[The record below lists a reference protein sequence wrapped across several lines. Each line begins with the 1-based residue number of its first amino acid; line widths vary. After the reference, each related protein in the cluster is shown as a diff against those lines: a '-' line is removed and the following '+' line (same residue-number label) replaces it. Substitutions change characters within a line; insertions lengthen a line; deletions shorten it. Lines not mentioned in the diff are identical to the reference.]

1 MQFILPK
8 KSIYEFTPF
17 QRLGSMY
24 SMIKLLTSFII
35 FQLLASCSSI
45 DVAVTG
51 NKQLLKNM
59 KKIAIM
65 NFEMNNQ
72 DPKEQEFADIIAHQF
87 LKTTKLNVIER
98 DKLVISKVIGEQ
110 TLSRTGI
117 IDEST
122 AAQMGKIL
130 GVDAIVIGK
139 GDHLTVDNKTIEYC
153 LNTFNIKVISVE
165 TGNIFVNV
173 IKEPG
178 IDWTPWIRLKF
189 VIGGFGLIW
198 NKNDLLLETCRINF
212 LAEHAVK
219 EIQSEM
225 DKVNQRP

>member
-1 MQFILPK
+1 MNSTFKIFVTLFIF
-8 KSIYEFTPF
+8 S
-17 QRLGSMY
+17 
-24 SMIKLLTSFII
+24 LLS
-35 FQLLASCSSI
+35 SCSSI

-51 NKQLLKNM
+51 NRQLLKSM

-65 NFEMNNQ
+65 NFEMSSK

-87 LKTTKLNVIER
+87 LKTTNLNVIER

-110 TLSRTGI
+110 SLSRTGI

-139 GDHLTVDNKTIEYC
+139 GEQLTIEGKNIDYC

-165 TGNIFVNV
+165 TGNIFVNA

-189 VIGGFGLIW
+189 AIGGFGLIW
-198 NKNDLLLETCRINF
+198 NKQDLLLETCRINF

-219 EIQSEM
+219 EIQAEM

>member
-1 MQFILPK
+1 
-8 KSIYEFTPF
+8 
-17 QRLGSMY
+17 MY
-24 SMIKLLTSFII
+24 LIKLLISFFL
-35 FQLLASCSSI
+35 FQLLIGCSSI
-45 DVAVTG
+45 DVAVTA
-51 NKQLLKNM
+51 NKTLLKSM
-59 KKIAIM
+59 KKVAVM
-65 NFEMNNQ
+65 NFEMSNK

-87 LKTTKLNVIER
+87 LKSTKLNVIER

-110 TLSRTGI
+110 SLSRTGI

-139 GDHLTVDNKTIEYC
+139 GEQLMIENKSIEYC
-153 LNTFNIKVISVE
+153 LNSFNIKVISVE

-189 VIGGFGLIW
+189 AIGGFGLVW
-198 NKNDLLLETCRINF
+198 SKNDLLLETCRINF

-225 DKVNQRP
+225 DKVNNRP